1 LGCKWQWYILW
12 KKTIRITD
20 QNKIFN
26 TSTPGSSRLV
36 RDGKGDLQRKHKNT
50 WEVIENYRLTDAGW
64 KLLESWSEQLD
75 KAAGLIKEFQ
85 RRYKRL
91 RDEKKGE

>member
-1 LGCKWQWYILW
+1 M
-12 KKTIRITD
+12 
-20 QNKIFN
+20 
-26 TSTPGSSRLV
+26 
-36 RDGKGDLQRKHKNT
+36 QRKHKNT

-85 RRYKRL
+85 GRYKRL